1 MTNNSNEQSD
11 RYQQFLRLFL
21 ENDRRLYAFI
31 VSILPNLSDAEDVL
45 QETCVVLWEK
55 FDDFTPGTNFLA
67 WSCRIA
73 RFKVLKFLEKQYRG
87 PLRFTE
93 ATLDAIAADAIQMT
107 PQLDAR
113 HQALAECMER
123 LNKKDRDLLRRR
135 YQKDAT
141 TRAVASQL
149 GRSASA
155 IYKSLSKIHDAL
167 FDCIQR
173 KIAREGSS

>member
-1 MTNNSNEQSD
+1 MTDDSEQSD

-31 VSILPNLSDAEDVL
+31 VSVLPNLSDAEDVL

-67 WSCRIA
+67 WGCRIA
-73 RFKVLKFLEKQYRG
+73 HFKVLKFLEKQYRG

-93 ATLDAIAADAIQMT
+93 ATLDAIAADAIQMA
-107 PQLDAR
+107 PQIDAR
-113 HQALAECMER
+113 HQALADCMEN
-123 LNKKDRDLLRRR
+123 LDKKDRDLLRRR

-141 TRAVASQL
+141 PRDVASQL
-149 GRSASA
+149 GRSAST
-155 IYKSLSKIHDAL
+155 IYKSLSRIHDAL
-167 FDCIQR
+167 FNCIQR
-173 KIAREGSS
+173 KVAKEGTS

>member
-1 MTNNSNEQSD
+1 MADDNSEQSD

-31 VSILPNLSDAEDVL
+31 VSILPNLTDAEDVL

-67 WSCRIA
+67 WGCRIA
-73 RFKVLKFLEKQYRG
+73 HFKVLKFLERQYRG

-107 PQLDAR
+107 QQVDAR
-113 HQALAECMER
+113 HQALAECMNK
-123 LNKKDRDLLRRR
+123 LDKKDRDILRRR

-141 TRAVASQL
+141 ARDVASQL

-155 IYKSLSKIHDAL
+155 IYKSLSRIHDSL
-167 FDCIQR
+167 FDCIRR
-173 KIAREGSS
+173 KVAKGGTS